1 MLVNF
6 NELSMFRNIL
16 FLFLLI
22 WTASLTASAQS
33 GTILT
38 GKVTAQFTKEP
49 LGGAA
54 VYVKGTHT
62 GVNTDNDGSF
72 SLQLPNDYTTPV
84 VLVASYLGMENVE
97 ATYDGANTVID
108 FALPELVQSINDVVV
123 TGYANVRR
131 ETYTGNTTIIEKGDL
146 EKISPGNVLKSIQV
160 FDPSFRLQE
169 NIALGSDPNA
179 LPNIAIRGQTAL
191 DMPLFGESADISRQ
205 NLTGNNSL
213 PIFILDG
220 FEVKVERIYDLDLN
234 RVHKFTILKDAAA
247 TALYGSRAANGVIV
261 IETNAPR
268 AGKIRV
274 AYNLTCRVETP
285 DLSSYNLM
293 NAAEKLQAEVDAGEF
308 LNANRD
314 GYDWEKYTNYYLPRQ
329 SAVNRGVNVDWTRVG
344 LRTSVGTRHSL
355 MVDGGEKNI
364 RWAAE
369 LRYNNSNGV
378 MKESYRDTYGGAMSL
393 DYRIGGFQLTN
404 TVDFTLMSGGD
415 SPYNYAD
422 YSHRQPYA
430 ELRDPTTGKWVQS
443 FPNHVASL
451 PAHRVNPLYEAE
463 YLNSYSS
470 SGYKTLSD
478 KLGVNWF
485 INPAFTAKAWV
496 AVETSMRE
504 SKTFLDP
511 ESRLFYGQ
519 AADMRG
525 SLNVTDSESLAYD
538 VNLMLLFNKNF
549 DGHIVNA
556 TLNGS
561 LHQDKIAHLASEYRG
576 FANGGNSSVN
586 AAAQLPVKPAR
597 SSDKNRLASVLG
609 FVNYSYNDIYLAD
622 VSFRLDGSSQ
632 FFREKRF
639 APFWAAGLGVN
650 LHKYDFIKE
659 IGVFSVLK
667 LRGSYG
673 QIGKVTFPPFA
684 ALSTYASTSTDGW
697 YYTGIGNTLQYLG
710 NDRLTWEKTNVSDIG
725 IETELWKKRIWFKGT
740 LYDKNTTDMITSI
753 TIPASSGFTTYM
765 DNLGR
770 VNNRGFELELRAKVL
785 QIDDWSATV
794 FGTMAHNTNK
804 IVSVSD
810 ALKAYNELVDKQYEA
825 YNANP
830 GDTKYSRLYT
840 KFVEGGSITSIFAM
854 KSHGINPAN
863 GKEVYERPD
872 GSITY
877 DWNAADMQIVGNT
890 EPTAQGS
897 FGLNLTWKR
906 FSLFTSFLYR
916 WGGDRYNSTMV
927 NYVENV
933 SLMNTNADKRV
944 GAERWKKPGDVTHYK
959 DIADQLLITR
969 PTSRFVQ
976 RDNTVQFNSVS
987 LSYDVTAKA
996 LSRIGVSML
1005 RITAG
1010 MENIAHWSSIFL
1022 ERGLNYPYSKAGN
1035 VSVNLTF

>member
-1 MLVNF
+1 MKK
-6 NELSMFRNIL
+6 SIL
-16 FLFLLI
+16 FLLFLI
-22 WTASLTASAQS
+22 PSALFAQ
-33 GTILT
+33 TKNVLN
-38 GKVTAQFTKEP
+38 GKVTAQSTKEP
-49 LGGAA
+49 LPGAVVAIKGTSIGAA
-54 VYVKGTHT
+54 A
-62 GVNTDNDGSF
+62 DGEGRYTF
-72 SLQLPNDYTTPV
+72 SLPESMTKAIV
-84 VLVASYLGMENVE
+84 VVSYLGMESSE
-97 ATYDGANTVID
+97 ATYDGSNKTIH
-108 FALPELVQSINDVVV
+108 FALSESTQSIDEVVV
-123 TGYANVRR
+123 TGYANVRK
-131 ETYTGNTTIIEKGDL
+131 ESYTGNTTTIKKEDL
-146 EKISPGNVLKSIQV
+146 AKVSPTNILKSIQV

-169 NIALGSDPNA
+169 NIALGADPNA
-179 LPNIAIRGQTAL
+179 LPDMTLRGQTAL
-191 DMPLFGESADISRQ
+191 EMPLFGESSDISRQ

-220 FEVKVERIYDLDLN
+220 FEVRVERIYDLDLN

-261 IETNAPR
+261 IETHAPQV
-268 AGKIRV
+268 GKIRV
-274 AYNLTCRVETP
+274 AYNLTCRIETP

-293 NAAEKLQAEVDAGEF
+293 NASEKLQAEVDAGEF
-308 LNANRD
+308 LNANKD
-314 GYDWEKYTNYYLPRQ
+314 GYDWERYTNYYLPRL
-329 SAVNRGVNVDWTRVG
+329 SAVNRGVDVDWTRIG
-344 LRTSVGTRHSL
+344 LRSSVGTRHSL
-355 MVDGGEKNI
+355 LVDGGEKNI

-369 LRYNNSNGV
+369 LRYNNSNGI

-430 ELRDPTTGKWVQS
+430 ELRDPATGKWMQS

-485 INPAFTAKAWV
+485 INSAFTAKAWV
-496 AVETSMRE
+496 AVETTTRE
-504 SKTFLDP
+504 SKKFLDP
-511 ESRLFYGQ
+511 ESRLFYELP
-519 AADMRG
+519 ADMRG
-525 SLNVTDSESLAYD
+525 SLNIINSESLAYD
-538 VNLMLLFNKNF
+538 ANLMLLFNKNLN
-549 DGHIVNA
+549 GNIINA

-561 LHQDKIAHLASEYRG
+561 IHQDQLGNLASEYRG

-586 AAAQLPVKPAR
+586 AAAQIPVKPSR
-597 SSDKNRLASVLG
+597 SSNKNRLASVLG
-609 FVNYSYNDIYLAD
+609 FVNYSYRDLYLAD

-632 FFREKRF
+632 FFHKKRF
-639 APFWAAGLGVN
+639 APFWAAGLGLN
-650 LHKYDFIKE
+650 FHKYDFIKE
-659 IGVFSVLK
+659 TGIFSTLK

-684 ALSTYASTSTDGW
+684 ALSTYASTSVDSW

-710 NDRLTWEKTNVSDIG
+710 NDQLTWEKTNLSDLSLEAG
-725 IETELWKKRIWFKGT
+725 LWKNKVWLKGT
-740 LYDKNTTDMITSI
+740 VYNKNTTDMITSI

-765 DNLGR
+765 DNLGQ
-770 VNNRGFELELRAKVL
+770 VSNRGVELELRANVL
-785 QIDDWSATV
+785 QMQDWNVTL
-794 FGTMAHNTNK
+794 FGTMAHNKNK
-804 IVSVSD
+804 IVKISE
-810 ALKAYNELVDKQYEA
+810 ALKAYNELVDKQYAA
-825 YNANP
+825 YNSNP
-830 GDTKYSRLYT
+830 GDTRYSRLYT

-854 KSHGINPAN
+854 KSQGINPAN

-897 FGLNLTWKR
+897 FGFNLTWKQ
-906 FSLFTSFLYR
+906 FSLFTSLLYR
-916 WGGDRYNSTMV
+916 WGGDQYNSTMV

-944 GAERWKKPGDVTHYK
+944 GTDRWKKPGDISPYK
-959 DIADQLLITR
+959 DIADQLLVTR

-976 RDNTVQFNSVS
+976 RDNTLQFNSIS
-987 LSYDVTAKA
+987 LSYDITGKA
-996 LSRIGVSML
+996 LSRMKMSML

-1010 MENIAHWSSIFL
+1010 MENLAYWSSIFR

-1035 VSVNLTF
+1035 ISVNITF